1 VDPAW
6 CLVMVDDP
14 WLWTPGKTSGF
25 DVPGN
30 VRPLATRETPGDETP
45 GDEIPG
51 DVRPLATRETPGDVV
66 RRILATA
73 LLIPIIV
80 TWDSWAS
87 PAGLLPLA
95 SGSSTGRRRRRPSRS
110 SSATLTWAL
119 IKCNILQMN
128 MILLSGWRWGL
139 FPYHPGG
146 ECAGSE
152 NGNSYDCLRSV
163 SSGVE
168 TSSAGQRVWRTQR
181 KNDGT
186 VTLLERNLTPED
198 WLKTSVQRRT
208 RQFSLPWSPAHLWAT
223 VLRNRRGA
231 VRNEYVPSYPTRAR
245 DPISSLIIIIMKITK
260 LEAEPEECLRSCSG
274 RSPR

>member
-1 VDPAW
+1 MDPAW

-51 DVRPLATRETPGDVV
+51 DVRPLATRETPGDDDPWTYGP
-66 RRILATA
+66 LAMKWFGEASTA

-80 TWDSWAS
+80 TWDSWAA
-87 PAGLLPLA
+87 PGGLWPLG
-95 SGSSTGRRRRRPSRS
+95 SG
-110 SSATLTWAL
+110 SATLTWAL
-119 IKCNILQMN
+119 IRCNILQMN

-186 VTLLERNLTPED
+186 VTLLERTLYTGRLAQDQCRAQDPAVPTTE
-198 WLKTSVQRRT
+198 V
-208 RQFSLPWSPAHLWAT
+208 PSPLVGH
-223 VLRNRRGA
+223 RSYEQERGA
-231 VRNEYVPSYPTRAR
+231 VRKRVRTQQPSTRAR
-245 DPISSLIIIIMKITK
+245 DPISCHSHHEDNK
-260 LEAEPEECLRSCSG
+260 AGS
-274 RSPR
+274 

>member
-152 NGNSYDCLRSV
+152 NGNSYDCL
-163 SSGVE
+163 
-168 TSSAGQRVWRTQR
+168 
-181 KNDGT
+181 
-186 VTLLERNLTPED
+186 
-198 WLKTSVQRRT
+198 
-208 RQFSLPWSPAHLWAT
+208 
-223 VLRNRRGA
+223 
-231 VRNEYVPSYPTRAR
+231 
-245 DPISSLIIIIMKITK
+245 
-260 LEAEPEECLRSCSG
+260 
-274 RSPR
+274 

>member
-1 VDPAW
+1 MTPGFGPLERLLASTF
-6 CLVMVDDP
+6 LVTFDP
-14 WLWTPGKTSGF
+14 WRRA
-25 DVPGN
+25 
-30 VRPLATRETPGDETP
+30 RPLATRPLATRSLATFDPWRRA
-45 GDEIPG
+45 
-51 DVRPLATRETPGDVV
+51 RPLATWFGEA
-66 RRILATA
+66 ATA

-80 TWDSWAS
+80 TWDSWAA
-87 PAGLLPLA
+87 PGGLWPLG

-186 VTLLERNLTPED
+186 VTLL
-198 WLKTSVQRRT
+198 
-208 RQFSLPWSPAHLWAT
+208 
-223 VLRNRRGA
+223 
-231 VRNEYVPSYPTRAR
+231 
-245 DPISSLIIIIMKITK
+245 
-260 LEAEPEECLRSCSG
+260 
-274 RSPR
+274 